1 MAVLSRL
8 ALTAS
13 FALSASAAGLG
24 GSWQQSPLTSP
35 SSISSS
41 HGSKPLISTE
51 ALQAAISID
60 ALVKRAEKFYK
71 FAQTSEED
79 YGHPTRV
86 IGSTGEWSASRQRLW
101 HELIAIVRFQATRGL
116 STTLSTLC
124 STKAIITTS
133 LPRNSR

>member
-24 GSWQQSPLTSP
+24 SWQQSPLTSP
-35 SSISSS
+35 SSLSSS
-41 HGSKPLISTE
+41 QGSKPLISTE
-51 ALQAAISID
+51 ALQEAISID

-86 IGSTGEWSASRQRLW
+86 IGSTGESSANGSGR
-101 HELIAIVRFQATRGL
+101 HI
-116 STTLSTLC
+116 
-124 STKAIITTS
+124 
-133 LPRNSR
+133 N